1 MKIRAG
7 NSLLITVRKIEP
19 ETLNAE
25 VTIDVA
31 ET

>member
-1 MKIRAG
+1 VKIRAG
-7 NSLLITVRKIEP
+7 NSPLIPVRKIEP

-25 VTIDVA
+25 VTIEVA